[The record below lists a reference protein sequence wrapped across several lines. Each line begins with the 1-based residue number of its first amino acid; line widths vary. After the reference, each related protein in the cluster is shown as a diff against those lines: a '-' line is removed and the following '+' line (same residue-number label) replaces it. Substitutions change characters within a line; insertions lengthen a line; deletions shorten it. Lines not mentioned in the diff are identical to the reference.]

1 MGKIGQG
8 VYGSVSGK
16 IGNLVGA
23 TWRGIDYLRIM
34 PASVYNPRTPA
45 QTNQRAKFLL
55 ALRFVQPLLGFIK
68 IGYKGYAVGMSA
80 YNAAMSYLLRNSVV
94 GDFPDQAISF
104 SDVLVSRG
112 RLRSVDAANATSPS
126 EATIQVSWED
136 NTALGDCSSDDK
148 AILVV
153 YNGDKASVA
162 RSLEAGARSDGLAEI
177 TVPLAYSGD
186 TVQVYLA
193 FSVADEHFSTG
204 NTHTISDSVY
214 AGEVLVT

>member
-34 PASVYNPRTPA
+34 PASVHNPRTPA

-55 ALRFVQPLLGFIK
+55 VLRFVQPLLGFIK
-68 IGYKGYAVGMSA
+68 IGYKAYAVGMSA
-80 YNAAMSYLLRNSVV
+80 YNAAMSYLLMNAVV
-94 GDFPDQAISF
+94 GEYPESSISF

-112 RLRSVDAANATSPS
+112 RLRSVDAATATSP
-126 EATIQVSWED
+126 EASKIEVTWED
-136 NTALGDCSSDDK
+136 NTSFGDCSSDDK

-153 YNGDKASVA
+153 YNGVKASVA
-162 RSLEAGARSDGLAEI
+162 RSLEAGARSQGIAEI
-177 TVPLAYSGD
+177 TLPTAYSGD

-193 FSVADEHFSTG
+193 FSVADEHFSAG
-204 NTHTISDSVY
+204 NLHTISDSVY
-214 AGEVLVT
+214 VGEVEVT